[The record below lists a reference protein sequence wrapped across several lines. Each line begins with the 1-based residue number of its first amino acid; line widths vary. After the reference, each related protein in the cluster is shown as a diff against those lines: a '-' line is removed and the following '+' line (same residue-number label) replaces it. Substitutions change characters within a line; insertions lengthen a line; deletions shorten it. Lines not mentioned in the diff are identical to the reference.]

1 MRDSTS
7 ESRLR
12 PFAPVLALLA
22 LAVLINYVDRGNLS
36 LAAPALKDELQLSGT
51 RLGFL
56 FSAFFYA
63 YTAFIFVNS
72 WLVDRF
78 PVNWVL
84 AGGFALW
91 SLATAGTGLVAG
103 FATLFMMR
111 LLLGMGES
119 VAFPASSKILAQ
131 NLPECDRGFANG
143 LICCGMKLGP
153 AAGTFGAGLLMAKYG
168 WRPVFIGIG
177 LASLLWIPAWL
188 RWMPRRTSA
197 TEVAPSAISSAA
209 SYGEVLRQPSFW
221 GACGG
226 HFCSNYLNY
235 FLVSWLPFYLVHERQ
250 LAMQSMVKIAGAYY
264 VLDALSAFATGWV
277 TDLLIR
283 RGAAVTT
290 VRKGAMLI
298 GNTVAA
304 AGLAGCAV
312 AGPHTY
318 LWWLTVLALGS
329 GMGGAGIFT
338 FAQTLA
344 GPRTAG
350 RWAGLQNGFG
360 NLSGWVSPA
369 LTGFLLDRTGH
380 FTASLAIAAVVCLVG
395 GLAWTFGVGRVQQVD
410 WTRVHA
416 ETRARQLIASF
427 IQFVPPARRKP

>member
-1 MRDSTS
+1 MRDPAN

-12 PFAPVLALLA
+12 PFAPVLGLLA
-22 LAVLINYVDRGNLS
+22 FAILINYVDRGNLS
-36 LAAPALKDELQLSGT
+36 IAAPALKDELHISAT

-84 AGGFALW
+84 AAGFAVW
-91 SLATAGTGLVAG
+91 SLATAGTGLVSG
-103 FATLFMMR
+103 FATLFVMR

-143 LICCGMKLGP
+143 LIICGMKLGP
-153 AAGTFGAGLLMAKYG
+153 AAGTLGAGLLMAKYG

-177 LASLLWIPAWL
+177 LASLLWLPAWF
-188 RWMPRRTSA
+188 RWMPGGRQQSPGRSDQTEKPRAA
-197 TEVAPSAISSAA
+197 TFSSA
-209 SYGEVLRQPSFW
+209 SYAEVLSRRSFW

-226 HFCSNYLNY
+226 HFCANYLNY

-250 LAMQSMVKIAGAYY
+250 LSMQGMVKTASIFYA
-264 VLDALSAFATGWV
+264 LDAFSAFATGWV
-277 TDLLIR
+277 TDLLIC
-283 RGAAVTT
+283 RGASVTT

-298 GNTVAA
+298 GGSLAA
-304 AGLAGCAV
+304 AGLAGCAL
-312 AGPHTY
+312 AGPQSY
-318 LWWLTVLALGS
+318 LVWLAIMGVGS
-329 GMGGAGIFT
+329 GVGGSGIFA

-350 RWAGLQNGFG
+350 RWAALQNGFG

-380 FTASLAIAAVVCLVG
+380 FTAPLAIAAAVCLIG
-395 GLAWTFGVGRVQQVD
+395 GLTWTFGVGRLEPVE
-410 WTRVHA
+410 WR
-416 ETRARQLIASF
+416 
-427 IQFVPPARRKP
+427 PARSEALAAAD